1 MLDLARSDA
10 GQLRLTNEFV
20 DLGQALQT
28 IAETG
33 RALASD
39 KGLAWDA
46 SLPPSGPWVWGDRT
60 RLRQVALNL
69 INNAVKFTAR
79 GEVSLR
85 IEANDDTATVTVRD
99 SGLGIPPEEQQTIF
113 DEFRRSERSITRGY
127 GGLGLGLA
135 ICRRLVELHGG
146 TIGVESSGQEG
157 AGSTFHFT
165 LPVVAPPAAQAQVI
179 SPAAVTAQTVLVL
192 TTPLGTGERLREHLN
207 QRGFEVQMALLD
219 QPSRWQSLLV
229 AAPPSAIVLDVT
241 GAPDQ
246 GWNVLK
252 MLKANPATQ
261 GIPVLFYALSQDS
274 GSVVELDYLTKPI
287 ELAEL
292 TRALDQHWLV
302 SDAKH
307 PQRAFLVVD
316 DDPDTLEMH
325 ARIVQGHAATSRV
338 LKARNGL
345 EALEILQHERVDLV
359 LLDLMMPEMDGFAV
373 LEAMRERQATRDI
386 PVIVVTGQTLTESE
400 MARLNL
406 GVTKVLGKGLFSLE
420 ETLAHLDA
428 ALAHKRELSGEAQ
441 RLVRQAMAYIQEHYA
456 EPISRQDLAD
466 HVGLS
471 DDYLTSCFHKELGL
485 TPVAYLNRYRVQQAR
500 QLLKN
505 THKSITEIAFE
516 VGFSGS
522 SYFSRIFHRET
533 GMTPAAYRRG

>member
-1 MLDLARSDA
+1 
-10 GQLRLTNEFV
+10 
-20 DLGQALQT
+20 
-28 IAETG
+28 
-33 RALASD
+33 
-39 KGLAWDA
+39 
-46 SLPPSGPWVWGDRT
+46 
-60 RLRQVALNL
+60 
-69 INNAVKFTAR
+69 
-79 GEVSLR
+79 
-85 IEANDDTATVTVRD
+85 
-99 SGLGIPPEEQQTIF
+99 
-113 DEFRRSERSITRGY
+113 
-127 GGLGLGLA
+127 
-135 ICRRLVELHGG
+135 
-146 TIGVESSGQEG
+146 
-157 AGSTFHFT
+157 
-165 LPVVAPPAAQAQVI
+165 
-179 SPAAVTAQTVLVL
+179 
-192 TTPLGTGERLREHLN
+192 
-207 QRGFEVQMALLD
+207 
-219 QPSRWQSLLV
+219 
-229 AAPPSAIVLDVT
+229 
-241 GAPDQ
+241 
-246 GWNVLK
+246 

-406 GVTKVLGKGLFSLE
+406 GVTKVLSKGLFSLE

-428 ALAHKRELSGEAQ
+428 ALARKRELSGEAQ